1 LAIVSLA
8 IVSLA
13 DMKKP
18 FAGKGWRDRSGF

>member
-1 LAIVSLA
+1 MGLS